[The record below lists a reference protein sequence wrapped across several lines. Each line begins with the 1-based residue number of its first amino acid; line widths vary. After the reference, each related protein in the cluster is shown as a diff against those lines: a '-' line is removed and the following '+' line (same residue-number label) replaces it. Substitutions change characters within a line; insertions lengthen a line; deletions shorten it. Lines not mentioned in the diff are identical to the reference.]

1 MWNKIKEILK
11 MYFYWLM
18 SVLVTF
24 RFICMMIVALIAL
37 ILAFPFIMSK
47 KVQTVIEKL
56 FDDITRMM
64 W

>member
-1 MWNKIKEILK
+1 MSKIKEVLK
-11 MYFYWLM
+11 MYFYWFM

-24 RFICMMIVALIAL
+24 RFICMMIVAFIAL